1 MDHEQTSGCAYKPP
15 EQLTQRTTEPGTAHA
30 AVVDDR
36 WASKL
41 DSQRGGLKL
50 RDEEADCRWQSVSC
64 DTGEGASLH
73 QQKLQQ
79 QAASISTDEQQRQQQ
94 GVAAAAA
101 AGSSGSSSTLISQE
115 IRRECLPL
123 EPQTTQQVR
132 EGSCHARPP
141 GRRPPDTKD
150 TPLQQQPQRRSLE
163 PQLVHAPSVS
173 ADEMVLPS
181 SCCSAAAKELVA
193 PAGGAHVHHLR
204 QQQQHLPQQ
213 VASEQWRGRCMMLRH
228 KFSSLAGK
236 WQK

>member
-101 AGSSGSSSTLISQE
+101 GYSG
-115 IRRECLPL
+115 IRYCGQRYCGKGIVDNR
-123 EPQTTQQVR
+123 TNKGIVV
-132 EGSCHARPP
+132 
-141 GRRPPDTKD
+141 TK
-150 TPLQQQPQRRSLE
+150 
-163 PQLVHAPSVS
+163 V
-173 ADEMVLPS
+173 M
-181 SCCSAAAKELVA
+181 
-193 PAGGAHVHHLR
+193 
-204 QQQQHLPQQ
+204 
-213 VASEQWRGRCMMLRH
+213 
-228 KFSSLAGK
+228 
-236 WQK
+236 